1 MKVSG
6 SADKATQQHT
16 ATRPDGALAIEI
28 IRDEHYRQTPI
39 YCSWQEIL
47 DGSDK
52 VATPEMPVPENACD
66 LTTG

>member
-6 SADKATQQHT
+6 SVDKATQHT
-16 ATRPDGALAIEI
+16 AAPPDGALAIEI
-28 IRDEHYRQTPI
+28 VHDEHYRQTPI

-47 DGSDK
+47 DGNDK
-52 VATPEMPVPENACD
+52 VAITGTLPSANTGN